1 LVWQK
6 LHAKEKGKTLA
17 RSAGKAKIVFKVK
30 VQFESTRLSEECL
43 TIAYELTLP
52 VVSRQ
57 IAKSELKT
65 RKQPSSNGAE
75 QIKLAVTCG

>member
-1 LVWQK
+1 
-6 LHAKEKGKTLA
+6 LA
-17 RSAGKAKIVFKVK
+17 RNSSKTAIVFKVK

-52 VVSRQ
+52 VVFRQ
-57 IAKSELKT
+57 IAKSEVKT
-65 RKQPSSNGAE
+65 RKQPGSNGAE